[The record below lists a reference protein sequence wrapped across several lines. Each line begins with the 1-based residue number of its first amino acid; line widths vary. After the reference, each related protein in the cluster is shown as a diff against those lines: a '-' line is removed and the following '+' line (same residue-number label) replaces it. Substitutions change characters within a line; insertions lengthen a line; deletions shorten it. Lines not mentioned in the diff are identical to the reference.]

1 MCAVVAVVAV
11 LETVEIRCGW
21 TQAGRAAIAA
31 RSSLRTSGQP
41 AGEAANGKVDGGLW
55 TLVALH
61 ALDAADGIAAGV
73 PPGTVRSAET
83 ATHQNGPLQG
93 RRCLPNPN

>member
-61 ALDAADGIAAGV
+61 ALDAADGIAAGGWSS
-73 PPGTVRSAET
+73 PGAGED
-83 ATHQNGPLQG
+83 
-93 RRCLPNPN
+93 RRCG